1 MEMQTNQGKL
11 SGHSTE
17 ASMCAKLRATTTV
30 FQKSNV
36 QPCN

>member
-1 MEMQTNQGKL
+1 MEIQTNQLL

-17 ASMCAKLRATTTV
+17 ASMCAKLRAIAPV

-36 QPCN
+36 